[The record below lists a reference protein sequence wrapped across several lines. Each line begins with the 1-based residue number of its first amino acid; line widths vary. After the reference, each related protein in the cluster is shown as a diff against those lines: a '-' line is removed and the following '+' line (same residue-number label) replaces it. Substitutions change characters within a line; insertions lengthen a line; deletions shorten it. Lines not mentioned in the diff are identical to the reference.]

1 MAALEIGDVLTV
13 TKTFAT
19 GSPSTV
25 TKNVV
30 VEGIQHVVT
39 PNRHDIRLRLGQI
52 TVLLPFVLD
61 TSGLDDA
68 TYALY

>member
-1 MAALEIGDVLTV
+1 MASIEIGDVLTV

-19 GSPSTV
+19 GSPASI

-39 PNRHDIRLRLGQI
+39 PSRHDIRLRLGQI
-52 TVLLPFVLD
+52 DVLTPFTLNVS
-61 TSGLDDA
+61 TLDDP
-68 TYALY
+68 TVALQ